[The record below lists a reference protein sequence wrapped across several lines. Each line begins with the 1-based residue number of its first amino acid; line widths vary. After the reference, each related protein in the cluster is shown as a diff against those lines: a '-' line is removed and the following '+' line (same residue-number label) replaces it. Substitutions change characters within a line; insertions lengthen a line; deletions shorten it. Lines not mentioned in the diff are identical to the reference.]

1 MKYRQFGPT
10 EFSVP
15 VIGQGTWNMEALS
28 TREFSSIIEHGL
40 QLGMTHIDTAEMY
53 GDGQVEILLGKTIPQ
68 WRDQIFLVSK
78 VLPSNASRKN
88 TRKACEQSLRRLKT
102 DYLDCYLLHWL
113 GPHPLEETF
122 AAFEKLQEDGKIRSW
137 GLSNVDEPTLTS
149 ALALT
154 AAKSI
159 TCNQVLYHMKERA
172 IEHAILPFCARQ
184 NIAVVAYSPFGS
196 GSFPS
201 ATSNAG
207 KVLSAI
213 ALKYEASPRQIALA
227 FLLRHPFVFVIP
239 QTSQISHVEDN
250 ARAADIVLLDED
262 VERLNQTFPLGPRR
276 EGIPTL

>member
-1 MKYRQFGPT
+1 MKHRQFGPT

-28 TREFSSIIEHGL
+28 TREFSTIIEHGL

-53 GDGQVEILLGKTIPQ
+53 GNGQVETLLGKTIPQ
-68 WRDQIFLVSK
+68 WRDQFFLVSK

-102 DYLDCYLLHWL
+102 DYLDCYLLHSL

-122 AAFEKLQEDGKIRSW
+122 AAFEELQKDGKIRSW
-137 GLSNVDEPTLTS
+137 GLSNVDETALTRALTLTEP
-149 ALALT
+149 
-154 AAKSI
+154 KRI
-159 TCNQVLYHMKERA
+159 TCNQVLYHLKERA
-172 IEHAILPFCARQ
+172 IEHAVLPFCARQ

-207 KVLSAI
+207 KVLSDI
-213 ALKYEASPRQIALA
+213 ALTYEASPRQIALA
-227 FLLRHPFVFVIP
+227 FLLRNPFVFVIP

-250 ARAADIVLLDED
+250 ARRA
-262 VERLNQTFPLGPRR
+262 LGRR
-276 EGIPTL
+276 CGTAQSNISSRTSP